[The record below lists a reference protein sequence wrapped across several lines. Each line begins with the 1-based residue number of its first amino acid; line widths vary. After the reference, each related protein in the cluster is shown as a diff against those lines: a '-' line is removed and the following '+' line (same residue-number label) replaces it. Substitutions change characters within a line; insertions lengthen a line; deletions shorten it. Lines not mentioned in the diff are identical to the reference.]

1 LHQHGVGASR
11 KVVTNAARRQWG
23 TNLTLLDPGEVFL
36 PAEVDGDDRIGLAE
50 AISILRK
57 TAELQ

>member
-1 LHQHGVGASR
+1 M
-11 KVVTNAARRQWG
+11 TNAARRQWG